1 MKIVIVDDE
10 RYVRCLLEQ
19 TLEELEEEEGVEI
32 LSAADGETGW
42 ALIEKENPSL
52 VFLDIMMPGMSG
64 YEVSRAVQGRPDLAD
79 TRVVLL
85 TAKGQETDREEGL
98 ASGAVEY
105 VTKPFDPDRVLF
117 LARKLL
123 GLDG

>member
-10 RYVRCLLEQ
+10 RHVRCLLEQ
-19 TLEELEEEEGVEI
+19 TLEELEEEDGVEI
-32 LSAADGETGW
+32 FSAPDGVAGL
-42 ALIEKENPSL
+42 ALIEKERPSL

-64 YEVSRAVQGRPDLAD
+64 YEVSRAVRERPELAD

-85 TAKGQETDREEGL
+85 TAKGQEADREEGL

-105 VTKPFDPDRVLF
+105 LTKPFDPDRVLF
-117 LARKLL
+117 MARALL
-123 GLDG
+123 GLEG